1 MTIKFSSLKLNAM
14 ARQESWEFEPKNP
27 RIEKLPNSPL
37 PKVELLGITTAPLPE
52 KLPEGKTAEDFK
64 KISSSPNVFAGESAR
79 VCYSGKGLY
88 RPVDY
93 LDSKH
98 QEITDQIVE
107 STRKSGHLTTRQNF
121 EIVFGLSNVSR
132 QFIWSFLHTH
142 PFYNS
147 DQVSQ
152 RYVAV
157 REGSS
162 YIPPIEGK
170 ALDLY
175 LENAQEQIQAYN
187 QLKEILAPVVAKEY
201 FKIFPQREGK
211 EKYQK
216 SNENTIEKK
225 SQEVARYVLGVD
237 TFAYL
242 YHSIN
247 ALTLMRYYRTCSLT
261 DVPLEAKLVVF
272 EMVNQVATHDPKFF
286 KELED
291 PLPLEKTPEFQVL
304 NSLKNPINFKN
315 AKLFKENFEKR
326 LQGYTSKLVDWNVNA
341 PQTLAT
347 AVRDVI
353 GKDSTSL
360 SNDEAIELIL
370 NPAKNKLLGEVLNVT
385 TLNKVSQALHTISY
399 TFEKKISHTADSQDQ
414 RHRMTP
420 AARPILA
427 THYTGELDYIIP
439 TLIRKSPEALKLYQ
453 NIMGKTFETINYLL
467 ERGITPEYAL
477 YRLPNAFPVRFV
489 ESGNLLNLHHKYRMR
504 LCFNAQEEI
513 WQASVEEAKQIS
525 KIHPQI
531 GQWLLAPCGIRWSTH
546 TTPFCPEG
554 ERYCGKP
561 LWDKKVEEYPKRVI

>member
-1 MTIKFSSLKLNAM
+1 M
-14 ARQESWEFEPKNP
+14 ARQEFFEYKNP
-27 RIEKLPNSPL
+27 QIEKLPLSSL
-37 PKVELLGITTAPLPE
+37 PKVEILGLTTAPSPE
-52 KLPEGKTAEDFK
+52 KLPKGKTIEDFQ
-64 KISSSPNVFAGESAR
+64 KIASSPNVFAGESAR
-79 VCYSGKGLY
+79 VCYSSKGLY

-93 LDSKH
+93 LDPKH
-98 QEITDQIVE
+98 ESITDLIVE

-121 EIVFGLSNVSR
+121 EILFGLDNVSR
-132 QFIWSFLHTH
+132 QLIWSFLHPH

-157 REGSS
+157 KEGNY

-170 ALDLY
+170 ALNLY
-175 LENAQEQIQAYN
+175 IENAKEQIDAYN

-242 YHSIN
+242 YHSVN
-247 ALTLMRYYRTCSLT
+247 ALTLMRYFRACSLT
-261 DVPLEAKLVVF
+261 DVPIETKFVVF
-272 EMVNQVATHDPKFF
+272 EMVNQVAEKDIKFL

-304 NSLKNPINFKN
+304 KSLKNPINFKK
-315 AKLFKENFEKR
+315 AKLFKKEFDEG
-326 LQGYTSKLVDWNVNA
+326 LQGYTSKLISWNVNA
-341 PQTLAT
+341 PQTLAK
-347 AVRDVI
+347 AVRDVL
-353 GKDSTSL
+353 GKDSNSL
-360 SNDEAIELIL
+360 SDEKAIELIL
-370 NPAKNKLLGEVLNVT
+370 NPDKNKLLGEVLNLT
-385 TLNKVSQALHTISY
+385 TLNKPSQALHTISY

-427 THYTGELDYIIP
+427 THYDGNPDYIIP
-439 TLIRKSPEALKLYQ
+439 TLIKQSPEALKLYQ
-453 NIMGKTFETINYLL
+453 NIMEKTFKTINQLL
-467 ERGITPEYAL
+467 ERGISPENAL
-477 YRLPNAFPVRFV
+477 YRLPNAFPIRFV
-489 ESGNLLNLHHKYRMR
+489 ESGDLLNLHHKYRMR

-513 WQASVEEAKQIS
+513 FNASVDETKQIS
-525 KIHPQI
+525 AIHPQI
-531 GQWLLAPCGIRWSTH
+531 GKWLLAPCGIRWSAH

-561 LWDKKVEEYPKRVI
+561 LWDKKVEEYPERII

>member
-1 MTIKFSSLKLNAM
+1 M
-14 ARQESWEFEPKNP
+14 ARQESFNRKNP
-27 RIEKLPNSPL
+27 YIEKLPFSPL
-37 PKVELLGITTAPLPE
+37 PKVEILGITTAPLPE
-52 KLPEGKTAEDFK
+52 KLPEGKTIEDFQ
-64 KISSSPNVFAGESAR
+64 KIASSPNVYAGESAR
-79 VCYSGKGLY
+79 VCYSGKGLCY
-88 RPVDY
+88 PVDY

-98 QEITDQIVE
+98 QSITDKIVE

-132 QFIWSFLHTH
+132 QFIWSFLHAH

-157 REGSS
+157 KEGN
-162 YIPPIEGK
+162 YYVPQIEGK

-175 LENAQEQIQAYN
+175 LENAKEQMKAYN
-187 QLKEILAPVVAKEY
+187 QLKETLAPVVAKEY

-216 SNENTIEKK
+216 SNESTIEKK
-225 SQEVARYVLGVD
+225 AQEVARYVLGVD

-242 YHSIN
+242 YHSVN
-247 ALTLMRYYRTCSLT
+247 ALTLMRYSRACSLT
-261 DVPLEAKLVVF
+261 DVPLETKLIVF
-272 EMVNQVATHDPKFF
+272 EMVNQVAGNDPKFL

-291 PLPLEKTPEFQVL
+291 PLPIEKTPEFQIL
-304 NSLKNPINFKN
+304 TSLKKSLDFKK
-315 AKLFKENFEKR
+315 AESFKKEFDKN
-326 LQGYTSKLVDWNVNA
+326 LNGYTSKLISWNTEA
-341 PQTLAT
+341 PRTMAK
-347 AVRDVI
+347 AVRDVL
-353 GKDSTSL
+353 GKDSTSM
-360 SNDEAIELIL
+360 SDSEAVELIL
-370 NPAKNKLLGEVLNVT
+370 NPAKNKLLGEVLNLT
-385 TLNKVSQALHTISY
+385 TINKLSQALHTISY

-427 THYTGELDYIIP
+427 THYDGKPDYIIP
-439 TLIRKSPEALKLYQ
+439 TLIKQSPEALRVYE
-453 NIMGKTFETINYLL
+453 NIMEKTFQTINQLL
-467 ERGITPEYAL
+467 ERGISSENAL
-477 YRLPNAFPVRFV
+477 YRLPNAFPIRFV
-489 ESGNLLNLHHKYRMR
+489 ESGDLLNLHHKYRMR

-513 WQASVEEAKQIS
+513 FKASVEEARQIS

-531 GQWLLAPCGIRWSTH
+531 GKWLLAPCGIRWSAH

-561 LWDKKVEEYPKRVI
+561 LWDKKVEEYPERII

>member
-1 MTIKFSSLKLNAM
+1 M
-14 ARQESWEFEPKNP
+14 ARQEYETLNP
-27 RIEKLPNSPL
+27 RIEKLPKSSL
-37 PKVELLGITTAPLPE
+37 PEVEILGITTALLPE
-52 KLPEGKTAEDFK
+52 KLPEGKTAEDFL
-64 KISSSPNVFAGESAR
+64 KIASSPNVFAGESAR

-93 LDSKH
+93 LNPEH

-132 QFIWSFLHTH
+132 QFIWSFLHAH

-157 REGSS
+157 KEGNS

-175 LENAQEQIQAYN
+175 LENVQEQTQAYN

-225 SQEVARYVLGVD
+225 AQEVARYVLGVD

-242 YHSIN
+242 YHSVN
-247 ALTLMRYYRTCSLT
+247 ALTLMRYFRACSLT
-261 DVPLEAKLVVF
+261 DVPLETKLVVF
-272 EMVNQVATHDPKFF
+272 EMVNQVAEKCGPKFL

-347 AVRDVI
+347 AVRDVL

-360 SNDEAIELIL
+360 SDNEAIDLIL
-370 NPAKNKLLGEVLNVT
+370 NPAKNKLLGDVLNVT
-385 TLNKVSQALHTISY
+385 TFNKPSQALHTISY

-427 THYTGELDYIIP
+427 TQYDGEPDYIIP
-439 TLIRKSPEALKLYQ
+439 TLIKQSLEALKLYQ
-453 NIMGKTFETINYLL
+453 NIMEKTFKTVNQLL
-467 ERGITPEYAL
+467 ERGISPEYAL
-477 YRLPNAFPVRFV
+477 YRLPNAFPIRFV
-489 ESGNLLNLHHKYRMR
+489 ESGDLLNLHHKYRMR

-531 GQWLLAPCGIRWSTH
+531 GQWLLAPCGIRWSAH